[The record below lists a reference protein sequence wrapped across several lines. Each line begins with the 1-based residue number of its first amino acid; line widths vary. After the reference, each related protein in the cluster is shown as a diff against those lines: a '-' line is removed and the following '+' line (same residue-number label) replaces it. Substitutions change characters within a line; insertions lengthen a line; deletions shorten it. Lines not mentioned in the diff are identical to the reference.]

1 MIKVRSLVRRLLP
14 ISGDRAQTVV
24 AVIVTRVE
32 STGVVLRRPAMW
44 TFVITVLGTGAL
56 LDALDRLGLHPTRS
70 LAVVCGLVAFALS
83 SVASQSDRVSR
94 FAPAQSSGGRSRMW
108 VVVVAATVSAVLL
121 VSDLVRFTR
130 RGGHSGFPIWLSDL
144 YHEDNS
150 SWISLGGNSSS
161 VDWLNAQNFGFGVAL
176 IQGAINGIS
185 SVLAKLLD
193 LPLASIGVPITAV
206 GLAYVLLMVT
216 VPMIIVP
223 VLQIALQRSSS
234 WLTTLGLGTAVALFL
249 LRFMREV
256 RDLGHLSAG
265 LTVLALLYSARFVC
279 SGPQVAKF
287 SHSDPLALWC
297 LSFSCL
303 LWFPLRPLALVFAFI
318 AVRLDLVD
326 RTSGLETPRILP
338 LSTARIRGILFFGAV
353 LLRTFPDIR
362 SYVSPGSA
370 NQTKAL
376 VNATGATYEAFD
388 FFLLVGASV
397 VFGTLVSKDVGS
409 RLERL
414 VLSLFVLFGVG
425 IRFVDQLA
433 SPEFEYGSTK
443 MLWILLPPVV
453 FLGAIVLVRDISVPN
468 ARRHQLGAVF
478 LGLSLLLANS
488 TSFFGVARVLGPF
501 IWSDV
506 RGSFAELD
514 NPMASDGFVQWDE
527 PGGLD
532 LQQVRAEIPIICVM
546 IDEPTSRP
554 RPLWEFEPYR
564 CTRKVSE
571 LSAEHLR
578 NRGTAKPALDELW
591 KEYALLDRSL
601 IEAVMGS
608 LESGNDLSR
617 DVLLLSRDGEIFGRE
632 RTIDLLAQIALSD
645 PVTVRSQERWT
656 GPLDGSMKHSM
667 DTFDLDSGRIDLW
680 VSTEVVSVVLIGEI
694 EPVDFIVDR
703 KPRAD
708 VAKLLGRAQLFSGLT
723 IEHPSIGPGLRCVV
737 LEGKQSNDTVV
748 WSTGESCT

>member
-1 MIKVRSLVRRLLP
+1 M
-14 ISGDRAQTVV
+14 
-24 AVIVTRVE
+24 E
-32 STGVVLRRPAMW
+32 STVEALRRPSMW

-56 LDALDRLGLHPTRS
+56 LDALDRLGLHATRS
-70 LAVVCGLVAFALS
+70 LAVACGFVVFTLCSA
-83 SVASQSDRVSR
+83 ASQGDRVARLAS
-94 FAPAQSSGGRSRMW
+94 AQSNGGRAQRW
-108 VVVVAATVSAVLL
+108 VAVLAATSSSALL
-121 VSDLVRFTR
+121 LSDLVRFAR

-150 SWISLGGNSSS
+150 SWISLGGNFSSG
-161 VDWLNAQNFGFGVAL
+161 DWLDAQNFGFGVAL
-176 IQGAINGIS
+176 IQGAMNGIS
-185 SVLAKLLD
+185 SVLATLLG

-206 GLAYVLLMVT
+206 GLTYVLLMVA
-216 VPMIIVP
+216 VPFLIVP

-279 SGPQVAKF
+279 SGPRVATF

-303 LWFPLRPLALVFAFI
+303 LWFPLRPLALVFALM
-318 AVRLDLVD
+318 AVWLDLAD
-326 RTSGLETPRILP
+326 RSTGQETPWIWP
-338 LSTARIRGILFFGAV
+338 LSAARFRGVLFFAAV
-353 LLRTFPDIR
+353 LLRTFPDVR
-362 SYVSPGSA
+362 SYLSPASA
-370 NQTKAL
+370 DQTKAL

-388 FFLLVGASV
+388 FFLLVGAII
-397 VFGTLVSKDVGS
+397 VFGTLVSKDIGS

-425 IRFVDQLA
+425 LRFVDQLA
-433 SPEFEYGSTK
+433 SPDFEYGSTK

-453 FLGAIVLVRDISVPN
+453 FLGAILLVRDITVPN
-468 ARRHQLGAVF
+468 ARQHQLGAVF

-488 TSFFGVARVLGPF
+488 TSYFGVARVLGPF
-501 IWSDV
+501 FWSDV
-506 RGSFAELD
+506 RGSFVELD
-514 NPMASDGFVQWDE
+514 NPMAKDEFAQWDE
-527 PGGLD
+527 PSGLS
-532 LQQVRAEIPIICVM
+532 LRQNRAEMPIICVM
-546 IDEPTSRP
+546 IDKPTSRP
-554 RPLWEFEPYR
+554 QPLWEFEPYR

-578 NRGTAKPALDELW
+578 GRGTTKPALDQLW

-617 DVLLLSRDGEIFGRE
+617 DVLLLSQDGEIFGRE

-645 PVTVRSQERWT
+645 PVVVRSQARWL
-656 GPLDGSMKHSM
+656 GSIDGSVRHNI
-667 DTFDLDSGRIDLW
+667 DRLDRISGRLDLW
-680 VSTEVVSVVLIGEI
+680 VSKEVVSLVLIGDLEAADLTI
-694 EPVDFIVDR
+694 DR
-703 KPRAD
+703 NPRVD
-708 VAKLLGRAQLFSGLT
+708 VAESLGRDELFSGLT
-723 IEHPSIGPGLRCVV
+723 IEHPGIGSGLRCVV
-737 LEGKQSNDTVV
+737 LVDRQSKGTVA
-748 WSTGESCT
+748 WSSGESCT